1 MLETNASL
9 RSRPTTRLSTF
20 PEDDKDYSVVFE
32 VPTDWLIDVL
42 ERLDE
47 RNENV
52 GVDLANFMAN
62 YIWDESWFIYEF
74 ARKEGKVIRI
84 WKE

>member
-1 MLETNASL
+1 MFETDVSL
-9 RSRPTTRLSTF
+9 QTYPTTRLSTF
-20 PEDDKDYSVVFE
+20 PEDDKDYSIVFE

-52 GVDLANFMAN
+52 GVNLADFMAN
-62 YIWDESWFIYEF
+62 YIWDESWFIYEL